1 MCDDNEIRQ
10 EILKDIREVCFNSGL
25 HKKEIPVAIVVCKQ
39 EWTPDND
46 LLTSAFKLKRKNVLK
61 YYKNE
66 IDSMFDR
73 A

>member
-10 EILKDIREVCFNSGL
+10 EILNDIRQVCLDSGL
-25 HKKEIPVAIVVCKQ
+25 HTKEIPVKIVICKQ

-46 LLTSAFKLKRKNVLK
+46 LLTSAFKLKRNNVLK

-66 IDSMFDR
+66 IDSMFNR